1 MNSGRR
7 RRRRR
12 RCDGVQV
19 DAVLRVVVVAVVLD
33 RLVLMSARRGRRGR
47 RGSRALQESLDLEQ
61 LGGPEKVLQL
71 VLRYGDLSGVDEP
84 AVVG

>member
-19 DAVLRVVVVAVVLD
+19 DAVLRVVGVLD

-47 RGSRALQESLDLEQ
+47 RGSRALQEPLDLEQ